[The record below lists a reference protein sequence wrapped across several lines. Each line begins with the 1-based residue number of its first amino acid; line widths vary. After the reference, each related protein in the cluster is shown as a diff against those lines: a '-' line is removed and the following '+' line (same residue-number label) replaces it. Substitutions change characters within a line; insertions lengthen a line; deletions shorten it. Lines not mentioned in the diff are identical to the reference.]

1 MCGFS
6 AMAQGGLVLQFSLV
20 ADDGGQLYF
29 GATQTTA
36 DVIAEVKAFL
46 GRPSADNGG
55 GSTRESTREYFGE
68 AKREDAA
75 VSAPVPLVAGQAYYI
90 SAVAVNRQ
98 GRDALSIAARGAPF
112 PSDAPIPATFGGVT
126 VLSHY
131 EDGALDAC
139 PAAATPQAGLALY
152 DSNKLARLDAVDD
165 FFGHK
170 ERKLEFE
177 DLRLKDTE
185 KATADE
191 HDHQVAALV
200 ELYTSVDESR
210 LATVDS
216 VLQFSKTI
224 RAPNGITPDVAN
236 AESFVTNPEDKFN
249 EQLLRVKGTLD
260 TLQFL
265 AQNFPNPESR
275 RLEEKCRELE
285 TDIAR
290 HKVQFNYDTEFKA
303 KQCGITR
310 DAWAALMQQQV
321 DMVSEADWRAYRDK
335 KKILPGHFMAL
346 DDACKMRAFVGI
358 HDCPYR
364 PSDTI
369 EGGVG
374 SACSK
379 WFDNSGEKQGTRK
392 KPGAEGFH
400 IYIRCA
406 LHAQAPL
413 HVARGYLSGRH
424 DSGDA
429 PCSSQV
435 IPHALHGGGVL
446 H

>member
-1 MCGFS
+1 
-6 AMAQGGLVLQFSLV
+6 MATPVPEFCAGNKANRRLASVSIVGLVCVCICIV
-20 ADDGGQLYF
+20 AT
-29 GATQTTA
+29 ASHTQWLMQRSKIGLTP
-36 DVIAEVKAFL
+36 EQ
-46 GRPSADNGG
+46 
-55 GSTRESTREYFGE
+55 
-68 AKREDAA
+68 
-75 VSAPVPLVAGQAYYI
+75 GQATLRNI
-90 SAVAVNRQ
+90 KS
-98 GRDALSIAARGAPF
+98 
-112 PSDAPIPATFGGVT
+112 
-126 VLSHY
+126 
-131 EDGALDAC
+131 ELD
-139 PAAATPQAGLALY
+139 LY
-152 DSNKLARLDAVDD
+152 DSNKLTRLDAVDD
-165 FFGHK
+165 FFGHN

-200 ELYTSVDESR
+200 ELYTSVDGSR

-260 TLQFL
+260 TMQFL

-310 DAWAALMQQQV
+310 DSWAALMQQQV

-346 DDACKMRAFVGI
+346 DDACKEKAFVGI

-364 PSDTI
+364 PWDTI
-369 EGGVG
+369 EGGFG
-374 SACSK
+374 RACSK

-400 IYIRCA
+400 IYIR
-406 LHAQAPL
+406 LFHM
-413 HVARGYLSGRH
+413 LSMAEASFTDH
-424 DSGDA
+424 
-429 PCSSQV
+429 CKLKQFLEYV
-435 IPHALHGGGVL
+435 E
-446 H
+446 